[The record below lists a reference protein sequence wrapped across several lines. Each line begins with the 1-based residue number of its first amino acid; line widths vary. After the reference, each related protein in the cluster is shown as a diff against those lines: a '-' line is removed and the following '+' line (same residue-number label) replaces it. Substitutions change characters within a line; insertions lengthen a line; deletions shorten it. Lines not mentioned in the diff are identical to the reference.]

1 MVKRRKVGPA
11 FERSPA
17 KRVSEWY
24 SKNTLIFMAGLI
36 AAVVFWFGMDI
47 LVDRFLNFLVSGGDD
62 SKENMFSSNDTK
74 WIITKIVG
82 SLVLFF
88 AIAKSAKK

>member
-17 KRVSEWY
+17 NKLGEWY
-24 SKNTLIFMAGLI
+24 SKNTLIFMAGLV
-36 AAVVFWFGMDI
+36 AAVVFWFGMDL
-47 LVDRFLNFLVSGGDD
+47 LVDSFLNFLVSGGDN

-82 SLVLFF
+82 SLVLF
-88 AIAKSAKK
+88 AVIAKSAKK